1 VLTAPAAFTALL
13 TRRADMQGDAFDRL
27 CRDHARAEIAAHR
40 ARLQAAA
47 HRAQGLR

>member
-1 VLTAPAAFTALL
+1 
-13 TRRADMQGDAFDRL
+13 MQGDAFDRL